1 MCNSFVKFACG
12 AYGKFNTKII
22 YNINNNK
29 KDDEKL
35 IRRLHPNDYSFSLH
49 TKIPLKCILSSS
61 YHYSN
66 SKNESLDAPKLDYV
80 IAVDH
85 LTNSGNFIIIIITVI
100 KKYRFNNF
108 NHIIMLNNINIFVQ
122 YFTNYYSGFNSL
134 WYYWNIR
141 FTNKSKLWL

>member
-66 SKNESLDAPKLDYV
+66 SKNESSDAPKLDYV

-85 LTNSGNFIIIIITVI
+85 LTNSGMLYLFLIVIIIII
-100 KKYRFNNF
+100 NN
-108 NHIIMLNNINIFVQ
+108 NNN
-122 YFTNYYSGFNSL
+122 NNNNNSS
-134 WYYWNIR
+134 N
-141 FTNKSKLWL
+141 NNNNN